1 MAADIAIGIPLSL
14 GGIIATFVNAL
25 IAFVAI
31 TIADKFIGH
40 NFEPKRTFIMAVVA
54 LFLAPIV
61 STFAFGAGVLP
72 DYFSVYLLPLILWI
86 VLGEVLL
93 GGEGRKTKLEVAII
107 AFVVYSLMSIFLSPF
122 VFSALPI

>member
-1 MAADIAIGIPLSL
+1 MVADIAIDIPLSL
-14 GGIIATFVNAL
+14 CGIIATFVNAI

-40 NFEPKRTFIMAVVA
+40 NFEPKRTFIMALTA
-54 LFLAPIV
+54 LFLVPVVA
-61 STFAFGAGVLP
+61 TLAFGVGVLP
-72 DYFSVYLLPLILWI
+72 DYVSVYLLPLVLWI
-86 VLGEVLL
+86 LLGEVLL

-122 VFSALPI
+122 VFSVLPI

>member
-61 STFAFGAGVLP
+61 STFAWRRRA
-72 DYFSVYLLPLILWI
+72 
-86 VLGEVLL
+86 
-93 GGEGRKTKLEVAII
+93 A
-107 AFVVYSLMSIFLSPF
+107 
-122 VFSALPI
+122 